1 MNNFNP
7 SGYLNR
13 LVTNI
18 INNQIKPQN
27 TFKTG
32 GDFSASIMSNTPQTQ
47 QKQTLSPELKMTR
60 MEVEETAKYV
70 KELLNM
76 PKEITQVIS
85 QMVSTKTLTSA
96 QNMQL
101 LLLLSSG
108 KIDLNA
114 LAQLLGDNSK
124 AAMQKLVQT
133 MSQAA
138 KAGISDTQQLKDLIN
153 TLGVISAATM
163 DSTSA
168 LKNFILLYLPW
179 LPLNGK
185 GENLDFDIDVFDKTG
200 AESSDDG
207 LQSITILIET
217 MNFSN
222 VKALLEMTQSG
233 KVEIIIN
240 CIENFPR
247 EKVLA
252 VLKKESEDLNIQTG
266 LIVETSKKEIPKDTV
281 KKARAEI
288 SASSSV
294 SPQLMLMAH
303 AVIKIIFKIDKDF
316 SNLTFEKK

>member
-13 LVTNI
+13 LITNI
-18 INNQIKPQN
+18 INNQVNVRTTP
-27 TFKTG
+27 KTS
-32 GDFSASIMSNTPQTQ
+32 GDFANSVMQNSAQTT
-47 QKQTLSPELKMTR
+47 QKQTLSPELKMTP
-60 MEVEETAKYV
+60 MEVEQTAKYV

-76 PKEITQVIS
+76 PKDVAQVVSQLSANNTIT
-85 QMVSTKTLTSA
+85 TA

-101 LLLLSSG
+101 LLMLSSG

-114 LAQLLGDNSK
+114 LAQLLSDNSK
-124 AAMQKLVQT
+124 AALQKLVQT

-138 KAGISDTQQLKDLIN
+138 KMGVSDTQQLKDLIN
-153 TLGVISAATM
+153 TLGLVSV
-163 DSTSA
+163 STNDTTAA

-179 LPLNGK
+179 LPLNAK
-185 GENLDFDIDVFDKTG
+185 GESLDFDIDVFDKTSSG
-200 AESSDDG
+200 ADDEA
-207 LQSITILIET
+207 QSVTILIET

-222 VKALLEMTQSG
+222 VKALLEMTHDN
-233 KVEIIIN
+233 KVEIMIN
-240 CIENFPR
+240 CIEDFPR

-252 VLKKESEDLNIQTG
+252 VLKKESQDLNIQAG
-266 LIVETSKKEIPKDTV
+266 LIVETTKKEIPKDTV

-288 SASSSV
+288 SASSAI

-303 AVIKIIFKIDKDF
+303 AVIKIVFKIDKDF

>member
-13 LVTNI
+13 LITNI
-18 INNQIKPQN
+18 INNQVNVRTTP
-27 TFKTG
+27 KTS
-32 GDFSASIMSNTPQTQ
+32 GDFANSVMQNSAQST
-47 QKQTLSPELKMTR
+47 QKQTLSPELKMTP
-60 MEVEETAKYV
+60 MEVEQTAKYV

-76 PKEITQVIS
+76 PKDVAQVVS
-85 QMVSTKTLTSA
+85 QLSANNTVTTA

-101 LLLLSSG
+101 LLMLSSG

-114 LAQLLGDNSK
+114 LAQLLSDNSK
-124 AAMQKLVQT
+124 AALQKLVQT

-138 KAGISDTQQLKDLIN
+138 KMGVSDTQQLKDLIN
-153 TLGVISAATM
+153 TLGLVSVSTN
-163 DSTSA
+163 DTTSA

-179 LPLNGK
+179 LPLNAK
-185 GENLDFDIDVFDKTG
+185 GESLDFDIDVFDKTSSG
-200 AESSDDG
+200 ADDES
-207 LQSITILIET
+207 QSVTILIET

-222 VKALLEMTQSG
+222 VKALLEMTHDN
-233 KVEIIIN
+233 KVEIMIN
-240 CIENFPR
+240 CIEDFPR

-252 VLKKESEDLNIQTG
+252 VLKKESQDLNIQAG
-266 LIVETSKKEIPKDTV
+266 LIVETTKKEIPKDTV

-288 SASSSV
+288 SASSAI

-303 AVIKIIFKIDKDF
+303 AVIKIVFKIDKDF